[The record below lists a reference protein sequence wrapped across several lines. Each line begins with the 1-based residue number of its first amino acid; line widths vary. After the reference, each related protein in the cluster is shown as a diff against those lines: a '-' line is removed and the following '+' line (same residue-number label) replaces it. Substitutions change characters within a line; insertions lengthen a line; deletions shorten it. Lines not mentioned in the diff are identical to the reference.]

1 MAAGAG
7 RERGKEE
14 QTYGVLPYTGARYH
28 VATRRVPIHVRD
40 SVVVARVHELEVR
53 GEVLVA
59 FRLLSL
65 EIEIPKVEVE
75 ALLRVDRRH
84 DDETPLWRPV
94 NRVAVLLL
102 NGAYM
107 FEVAD
112 AGALYLFGAEEGYG
126 RLWRHGGRH
135 DDFGGGDEDEAVALW
150 LPGEVDDGVFDRVDD
165 LDRHAL
171 FPHAEDFEVRRER
184 FLRFR
189 VPVDLDANVGALRLP
204 VEFCV
209 GDVEEVARADDLFGG
224 NAHEAD
230 FGGVAANLGRPEAEE
245 LLVGLDRVALREGGG
260 PFEVH
265 DAFDFDGCFVHEG
278 HLGELIDGYRLPF
291 QHAGDESVVGRP
303 FECGPWD
310 LLLDGLAGL
319 ALRRGR
325 EVVHLE

>member
-1 MAAGAG
+1 MFPDAGA
-7 RERGKEE
+7 RH
-14 QTYGVLPYTGARYH
+14 H
-28 VATRRVPIHVRD
+28 VAARRVPVHVRD
-40 SVVVARVHELEVR
+40 AVVVARVHELEVG
-53 GEVLVA
+53 GEILVA
-59 FRLLSL
+59 FGLLAF
-65 EIEIPKVEVE
+65 EIEVPKVEVE
-75 ALLRVDRRH
+75 ALLRVDRGH
-84 DDETPLWRPV
+84 DDEAALWRPV
-94 NRVAVLLL
+94 DGVAVFLLD
-102 NGAYM
+102 GADV

-112 AGALYLFGAEEGYG
+112 AGAFYLFGAEEGDG
-126 RLWRHGGRH
+126 RLGRDGGRH

-184 FLRFR
+184 FLRFG
-189 VPVDLDANVGALRLP
+189 VPIDLDADVGPLRLP

-209 GDVEEVARADDLFGG
+209 GDVEEVARADDFFGG
-224 NAHEAD
+224 DAHEAD
-230 FGGVAANLGRPEAEE
+230 FGGVAAYLGRPEAEE

-265 DAFDFDGCFVHEG
+265 DAFDLDGRFVHEG
-278 HLGELIDGYRLPF
+278 HLGEFIDGYRLPL

-303 FECGPWD
+303 LECGPRD

-319 ALRRGR
+319 ALGRGG